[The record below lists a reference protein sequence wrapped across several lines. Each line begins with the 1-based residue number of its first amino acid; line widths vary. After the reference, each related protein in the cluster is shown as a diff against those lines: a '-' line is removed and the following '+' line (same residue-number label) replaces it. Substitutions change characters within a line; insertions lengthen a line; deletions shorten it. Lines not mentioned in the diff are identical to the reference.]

1 MKQKSPLVPLF
12 SVVFVD
18 MLGFGLIL
26 PLLPYIAANWGA
38 RPAIIGLIGAAYP
51 LGQFF
56 GAPLVGLFSDRFG
69 RKPLLLFSIAGTFVS
84 LLMLG
89 FAHSIAII
97 MISRFLDGLTG
108 GNITVAQ
115 AYIADVT
122 DEKNRAKGMGMIG
135 AAFGLGFILGPASG
149 GFLSQ

>member
-1 MKQKSPLVPLF
+1 MKQKRPLLPLF

-38 RPAIIGLIGAAYP
+38 SPAIIGLIGAAYP

-69 RKPLLLFSIAGTFVS
+69 RKPLLFSV
-84 LLMLG
+84 LQE
-89 FAHSIAII
+89 HS
-97 MISRFLDGLTG
+97 
-108 GNITVAQ
+108 
-115 AYIADVT
+115 Y
-122 DEKNRAKGMGMIG
+122 
-135 AAFGLGFILGPASG
+135 PY
-149 GFLSQ
+149 

>member
-1 MKQKSPLVPLF
+1 MKQKRPLLPLF

-56 GAPLVGLFSDRFG
+56 WRTFG
-69 RKPLLLFSIAGTFVS
+69 RPFFGSVWKK
-84 LLMLG
+84 
-89 FAHSIAII
+89 AII
-97 MISRFLDGLTG
+97 VVQYCRNIPILIDAGVCAQYPHDYDQPVFGRTDRWEYHGCPGLH
-108 GNITVAQ
+108 
-115 AYIADVT
+115 
-122 DEKNRAKGMGMIG
+122 
-135 AAFGLGFILGPASG
+135 S
-149 GFLSQ
+149 